1 MALDVQIEALLFY
14 KASPQKKK
22 NICKLFTISDEVLEE
37 SLKKLSERIQ
47 HGATRLIQTET
58 EIQLVTAPEQAE
70 FIESLRKQEL
80 SGDIGKAGAETLSII
95 LYREPISRVEIDR
108 IRGVNSSFILRN
120 LLIRGLIVRESI
132 TGQGFQFRTSS
143 QLLQHLG
150 IEKKQDLPRFA
161 EFMNAIDEFDSIE
174 HE

>member
-1 MALDVQIEALLFY
+1 MALDIQIEALLFY
-14 KASPQKKK
+14 KATPQKKK
-22 NICKLFTISDEVLEE
+22 NITKLFSVSDVVLEE
-37 SLKKLSERIQ
+37 SLAKLKSRLQ
-47 HGATRLIQTET
+47 NGATRLIETET
-58 EIQLVTAPEQAE
+58 EIQLVTAPELAE
-70 FIESLRKQEL
+70 FIESLRKQDL

-132 TGQGFQFRTSS
+132 TGQGFQFRTSPK
-143 QLLQHLG
+143 LLQHLG
-150 IEKKQDLPRFA
+150 IEKKQDLPRFS